1 MIENL
6 VDNPINKNMKE
17 LAKKLIK
24 KELDYDIANRS
35 YKRKKI
41 RTKKFLAVFDGYKF
55 SKSTME
61 YAIQLTKESDAFL
74 VGIFLDEFIYRSY
87 SVSKIMTSYQNDK
100 QILKELDAKDKE
112 KRDETVK
119 QFEQACGKA
128 NIPYS
133 FHRNKGIAI
142 QELKQESIFADL
154 IIIND
159 TETFN
164 RFAENPP
171 TRFIKELLSDV
182 QCPVLVVPKIFRP
195 INKITLLYDGGPSS
209 VFAIKMF
216 SYLFDTI
223 SETSIEV
230 FTVKDKMEGSH
241 LPNNKLMREF
251 IKRHFPKANFIVK
264 KGNAEE
270 QILGHLRYHKGNE
283 LVVLGAYRRS
293 EISRW
298 FKTSMA
304 DILMKELDTPL
315 FIAHNK

>member
-1 MIENL
+1 
-6 VDNPINKNMKE
+6 MKDITE
-17 LAKKLIK
+17 KITK
-24 KELDYDIANRS
+24 KEITYNVATRS
-35 YKRKKI
+35 YKEKKI
-41 RTKKFLAVFDGYKF
+41 KTKKFLAVFDGFKF
-55 SKSTME
+55 SESTME
-61 YAIQLTKESDAFL
+61 YAIHLTKESDAFL
-74 VGIFLDEFIYRSY
+74 VGVFLDEFIYRSY
-87 SVSKIMTSYQNDK
+87 NVSKIVTSYKNDE
-100 QILKELDAKDKE
+100 QILKQMDAKDKE

-119 QFEQACGKA
+119 QFERTCDQAG
-128 NIPYS
+128 IHYS
-133 FHRNKGIAI
+133 FHRNTGVAI

-164 RFAENPP
+164 RFAEEPP

-182 QCPVLVVPKIFRP
+182 QCPVLIVPDIFKP
-195 INKITLLYDGGPSS
+195 VDKITLLYDGGPSS

-216 SYLFDTI
+216 SYLFGDLHNVPV
-223 SETSIEV
+223 EV

-241 LPNNKLMREF
+241 LPSSKLMREF
-251 IKRHFPKANFIVK
+251 IKRHFPKAKYILE

-270 QILGHLRYHKGNE
+270 HILGHLRYHKGNE
-283 LVVLGAYRRS
+283 MVVLGAYRRS

-304 DILMKELDTPL
+304 DILMRELDTPL